1 MPFLLLLF
9 AEFYCGGL
17 TLPGLLDGG
26 GVLPGGV
33 LGDVLF
39 GDELSGGV
47 LLGEVLL
54 GGIVLGELPGP
65 PCWRS
70 RIRSSCAWII

>member
-1 MPFLLLLF
+1 M
-9 AEFYCGGL
+9 
-17 TLPGLLDGG
+17 LPGLLDGG
-26 GVLPGGV
+26 GVLGGV
-33 LGDVLF
+33 LP

-47 LLGEVLL
+47 LGEVLL
-54 GGIVLGELPGP
+54 GGIVLGEPVAP